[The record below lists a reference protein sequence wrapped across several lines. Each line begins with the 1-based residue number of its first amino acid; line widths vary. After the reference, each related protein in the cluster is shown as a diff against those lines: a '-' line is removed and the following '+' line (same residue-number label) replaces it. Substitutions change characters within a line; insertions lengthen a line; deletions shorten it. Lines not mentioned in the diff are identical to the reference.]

1 MAYQL
6 LRPSIETII
15 DYCGDLL
22 ADEKL
27 EVYEFGQNYDLV
39 LHIYRSRKIITKEK
53 IMRIK
58 DLIEQLSMYEE
69 NSEVIIYDDDNDR
82 EYEIAA
88 IDADEGDESDNDPQI
103 MIIF

>member
-1 MAYQL
+1 
-6 LRPSIETII
+6 
-15 DYCGDLL
+15 
-22 ADEKL
+22 
-27 EVYEFGQNYDLV
+27 
-39 LHIYRSRKIITKEK
+39 
-53 IMRIK
+53 MRIK

-69 NSEVIIYDDDNDR
+69 NSEVIMEAEDKDR

>member
-1 MAYQL
+1 MVYQL
-6 LRPSIETII
+6 LRPSIETVI

-27 EVYEFGQNYDLV
+27 EVYEFGQNLV

-58 DLIEQLSMYEE
+58 DLIEQLSTYEE